1 MTEHERKLRARA
13 AEFLSAVGDGPR
25 PQAEILRLA
34 KRFLKV
40 EEHRVRMAHKAG
52 GGGLAICQ
60 LRSAMIDL
68 LLGFLW
74 NETLESHKAGNPGHA
89 PPISVV
95 ATGGYG
101 RGIMNP
107 CSDVDLLFLFP
118 GNNAAIG
125 PATAKIIGDF
135 LLFLYDMKFK
145 VGHASRSVGETLR
158 LANGDNETKTTLID
172 ARRIA
177 GESGPFEEFRKRFDR
192 ECMRG
197 REMEF
202 LKLRQADL
210 AARHEK
216 HGNTPFVQEPNV
228 KTGCGGLRDYQNLVW
243 TSYARLHTT
252 NLKDLIERGM
262 ISRRGWR
269 ELEQAHD
276 FLLRIRNE
284 LHYLEKRA
292 SDQLTLRLQGVVATN
307 LGYRHR
313 TVLRRIEAFM
323 RDYYTHTRD
332 ILQRSSEVMDRFHLQ
347 AIEQSTKPLL
357 PLGFLARQR
366 RVKTEKFDGFISK
379 NERLYSEH
387 GEIFK
392 QDPARLMRLFRHT
405 QQRHLRLSPE
415 LFQLVLDS
423 LRLIDQSFRYNKAN
437 RETFESIL
445 SQKGDV
451 ARVLRQMHRC
461 GFLGRYLPEFGAL
474 TCLVQHEFFHRYT
487 ADEHT
492 LRTIDKLD
500 ALSGAS
506 GDRRLELYQHLF
518 HEMQEPWILYLA
530 LLLHDTGRAV
540 ATRSHA
546 DASAVLADAVC
557 RRLQIKGDRRRLL
570 LTLVD
575 NHLLL
580 YRTAT
585 TKSLEDASV
594 IEDFCAVVRSKQH
607 LDALLVMTVADSQ
620 GTSEQSWTGYKEASI
635 RQLYHAAVMCLDAP
649 ADFMKLASAPIGQL
663 RDEVVALLGE
673 GFEREVGAH
682 FENMP
687 RSYFNFRDAAT
698 IAGHIRQF
706 RQFFRHLVEDD
717 PAAALLPVM
726 RWVDHPE
733 QGYSAL
739 IVVCWDRHLLL
750 ARIAGALAAE
760 SINILSAKL
769 YQRADNLVLDI
780 FRVCNT
786 NFTAV
791 TSERA
796 KQRVEK
802 AVNEAFGGESFDFA
816 GRIAQKRR
824 TVAKYSEGVPEIPQ
838 RVLINNEISSDS
850 TVIELQAIDRL
861 GLLYDVFMAIGR
873 LGHNVTHARINT
885 EKGAAIDTIYVQD
898 QAGDKI
904 TRREALLQLKDSL
917 EQAVFGDEAVRAG

>member
-13 AEFLSAVGDGPR
+13 AEFLFAHRDGPHQR
-25 PQAEILRLA
+25 AETLRTA

-40 EEHRVRMAHKAG
+40 EEHRIRLAHNAG
-52 GGGLAICQ
+52 GSGLAVCRM
-60 LRSAMIDL
+60 RSAMIDL
-68 LLGFLW
+68 LVRFLW
-74 NETLESHKAGNPGHA
+74 EETLALHKDGKPAKR
-89 PPISVV
+89 PPISIIG
-95 ATGGYG
+95 AGGYG

-118 GNNAAIG
+118 GNHATIG
-125 PATAKIIGDF
+125 PETAKIIGDF
-135 LLFLYDMKFK
+135 LLFLYDLNMK
-145 VGHASRSVGETLR
+145 VGHASRSVGESLK
-158 LANGDNETKTTLID
+158 LANSDNETKTTLID
-172 ARRIA
+172 ARLIA
-177 GESGPFEEFRKRFDR
+177 GDEAPFHEFQKRFDK
-192 ECMRG
+192 ECMIG
-197 REMEF
+197 REIEF

-216 HGNTPFVQEPNV
+216 NGGTPFVQEPNI
-228 KTGCGGLRDYQNLVW
+228 KSGCGGLRDYQNLIW
-243 TSYARLHTT
+243 TTYAKLHSA
-252 NLKDLIERGM
+252 NLKALVERELL
-262 ISRRGWR
+262 SRSGWR

-276 FLLRIRNE
+276 FLLRVRNE
-284 LHYLEKRA
+284 LHYTEKRA
-292 SDQLTLRLQGVVATN
+292 SDQLTLRLQGVAATN
-307 LGYRHR
+307 LGYRHK
-313 TVLRRIEAFM
+313 TVLKRIEAFM
-323 RDYYTHTRD
+323 RDYYTHTRN

-347 AIEQSTKPLL
+347 ALEQNTRPRL
-357 PLGFLARQR
+357 PLGFLARTHR
-366 RVKTEKFDGFISK
+366 EKTEKFDGFIAR
-379 NERLYSEH
+379 NERLYQEH
-387 GEIFK
+387 DGIFK
-392 QDPARLMRLFRHT
+392 EDPARLMRMFKHT
-405 QQRHLRLSPE
+405 QQRHLRLSPG

-423 LRLIDQSFRYNKAN
+423 MRLVNQSFRYNKAI

-461 GFLGRYLPEFGAL
+461 GFLGRYVPEFGAL

-500 ALSGAS
+500 ELSGAS
-506 GDRRLELYQHLF
+506 GDKRLDFYQHLF

-530 LLLHDTGRAV
+530 LLLHDAGRAV
-540 ATRSHA
+540 NTRSHA
-546 DASAVLADAVC
+546 EASTVLADAVC

-570 LTLVD
+570 LFLVD

-585 TKSLEDASV
+585 SKSLDEARV
-594 IEDFCAVVRSKQH
+594 IEDFCAIVRNKQH
-607 LDALLVMTVADSQ
+607 LDVLMVMTVADSQ

-635 RQLYHAAVMCLDAP
+635 RQLYHAAVMCLNAP
-649 ADFMKLASAPIGQL
+649 ADFMKLASAPIELL
-663 RDEVVALLGE
+663 RAEVLSLLGE
-673 GFEREVGAH
+673 GYVKEVQAH

-687 RSYFNFRDAAT
+687 RSYFNFREAAS
-698 IAGHIRQF
+698 IGGHIRQF
-706 RQFFRHLVEDD
+706 RQFFLRLVNDD

-733 QGYSAL
+733 QGHSAL

-780 FRVCNT
+780 FRVCTT
-786 NFTAV
+786 NLTAV

-802 AVNEAFGGESFDFA
+802 AVNEAFGAESFDFA
-816 GRIAQKRR
+816 ARIAVKRK
-824 TVAKYSEGVPEIPQ
+824 TVSPLAGLPEMPQ
-838 RVLINNEISSDS
+838 RILINNEISTDN
-850 TVIELQAIDRL
+850 TVVELQAVDRL

-898 QAGDKI
+898 QASKKI
-904 TRREALLQLKDSL
+904 TGRDDLLQLKESL
-917 EQAVFGDEAVRAG
+917 EQAVFGSA